1 MRWGEDPMDRCP
13 PDDDATHM
21 TVLETRYESRVRM
34 TGPARDGGRRFA
46 RSTPIAPPT
55 DGAVTKVQQ
64 LRERIQCGTYTVDS
78 DAVAAA
84 ILKRLLGDEEEAPV
98 SHWRN

>member
-1 MRWGEDPMDRCP
+1 MRSGDGPIDHCP
-13 PDDDATHM
+13 RRDDGTHM
-21 TVLETRYESRVRM
+21 TVLDIRYDTRAWM
-34 TGPARDGGRRFA
+34 TGPARDRGRRFA
-46 RSTPIAPPT
+46 RSSAIAPPT
-55 DGAVTKVQQ
+55 DGAVSKVQE

-84 ILKRLLGDEEEAPV
+84 ILKRLLGEEEPAPV

>member
-1 MRWGEDPMDRCP
+1 
-13 PDDDATHM
+13 
-21 TVLETRYESRVRM
+21 M

-55 DGAVTKVQQ
+55 DGAVSKVQQ
-64 LRERIQCGTYTVDS
+64 LREHIQCGTYRVDS
-78 DAVAAA
+78 EAVAEA
-84 ILKRLLGDEEEAPV
+84 ILKRLLGDEPEAPV

>member
-1 MRWGEDPMDRCP
+1 
-13 PDDDATHM
+13 M
-21 TVLETRYESRVRM
+21 TVLDSRYEARARM

-46 RSTPIAPPT
+46 RSSPSPPPK

-78 DAVAAA
+78 QAVAAA
-84 ILKRLLGDEEEAPV
+84 ILKRLLGDEGEA
-98 SHWRN
+98 R